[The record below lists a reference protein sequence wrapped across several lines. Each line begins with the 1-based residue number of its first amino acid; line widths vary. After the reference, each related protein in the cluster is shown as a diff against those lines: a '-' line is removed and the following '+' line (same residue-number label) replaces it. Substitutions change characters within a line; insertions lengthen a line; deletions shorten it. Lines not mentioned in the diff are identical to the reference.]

1 MIGIIGGSGIYG
13 LPRLKII
20 DSFKIDTPFG
30 DPSCEISKLSFN
42 KIEFF
47 FLPRHGLKH
56 QFSPTKV
63 NYRANIYA
71 LKSLGVKQILS
82 FSACGS
88 LNEKFCPGDFVLVD
102 DYVDFTKK
110 RESSFFEKDIVAHV
124 SMARPSCS
132 ILRKKLSNAMNKE
145 EIPFHD
151 GGTYVAIEGPQF
163 SSLAESLFYKNVM
176 KCDVIGMTNMPEAKL
191 AREAEIC
198 YQTIAMVT
206 DFDCWNEDIEPVTLE
221 EIQRIFAQNLLN
233 VEAVLSRILDKLE
246 IRLIDK
252 TCDEGC
258 NDSLN
263 LAILQDLGS
272 QNKTESLG
280 CLLEKYIK

>member
-63 NYRANIYA
+63 NYRANIDA

-110 RESSFFEKDIVAHV
+110 KEVIFFRERH
-124 SMARPSCS
+124 SCS
-132 ILRKKLSNAMNKE
+132 CLNGKTIMLCIKKNT
-145 EIPFHD
+145 F
-151 GGTYVAIEGPQF
+151 
-163 SSLAESLFYKNVM
+163 
-176 KCDVIGMTNMPEAKL
+176 
-191 AREAEIC
+191 
-198 YQTIAMVT
+198 
-206 DFDCWNEDIEPVTLE
+206 
-221 EIQRIFAQNLLN
+221 
-233 VEAVLSRILDKLE
+233 
-246 IRLIDK
+246 
-252 TCDEGC
+252 
-258 NDSLN
+258 
-263 LAILQDLGS
+263 
-272 QNKTESLG
+272 
-280 CLLEKYIK
+280 